1 MDFLDVLNNVLIHNE
16 TKNIPIEKQNIQNIQ
31 PDEDEKHLCY
41 KYNITPVDLAIVKDH
56 LNLGI
61 EKKQPDKLKH
71 VKKVK
76 PDKILENYLNSIIKD
91 ESRKA

>member
-16 TKNIPIEKQNIQNIQ
+16 TKKETPIEKQNIQ

-76 PDKILENYLNSIIKD
+76 PDKILENYLNTLIKD